1 MIYLVVQTQTTE
13 DMYRYPIY
21 ALDSKDRADEY
32 AQKLNKLYAY
42 GVKLDDNGNYEYEE
56 EDVVHYY
63 EVLPLKLN
71 EKLI

>member
-1 MIYLVVQTQTTE
+1 MIYIVVQTQTTE

-21 ALDSKDRADEY
+21 ALDSKDGAEKY
-32 AQKLNKLYAY
+32 AQELNKMYAY
-42 GVKLDDNGNYEYEE
+42 GVKLDDKGNFEYEE

-63 EVLPLKLN
+63 NVVPLKLN